1 MSLFTEINSQDG
13 HIFKKK
19 KWYKWNSLRTWSAQ
33 EPVITAV
40 CYTSENRA
48 SKVPLYLLQVV
59 GVSQTRLSIRKGQPP
74 KMLTFLRRQL
84 FLHQQHDE
92 VCVCVCVFKGAPACM
107 FVCTH
112 THTHTFVSKLTL
124 HMLLRTH
131 IHVKSVCVCVCFLR
145 CVSRKGAVR
154 RDDWRHFNTHTHTH
168 NHTCYRTH
176 THTHTDTGWQ
186 VKAVTVKTE
195 KSFS

>member
-1 MSLFTEINSQDG
+1 MKQPEDLVCPRTCHYGCVLHIWKQGFKGSFISAPSCRSFTNEAINQKRSATQNVD
-13 HIFKKK
+13 FPET
-19 KWYKWNSLRTWSAQ
+19 SAFPPSATWW
-33 EPVITAV
+33 
-40 CYTSENRA
+40 
-48 SKVPLYLLQVV
+48 
-59 GVSQTRLSIRKGQPP
+59 G
-74 KMLTFLRRQL
+74 
-84 FLHQQHDE
+84 
-92 VCVCVCVFKGAPACM
+92 VCVCVRFQRSACM
-107 FVCTH
+107 HVCVY

-176 THTHTDTGWQ
+176 THTHPDTGWQ